1 MSKKKSKYGKNK
13 SKKRKLSAAQTYR
26 PAEGAQQMKAAAKPK
41 RRSVQTKHHIP
52 TEEELAEEYR
62 YVLTDLK
69 RIGILA
75 LVMLAL
81 LIVLAIVLI

>member
-1 MSKKKSKYGKNK
+1 MSKKKRKYGSK

-26 PAEGAQQMKAAAKPK
+26 PVEGAQPKATTSAKK
-41 RRSVQTKHHIP
+41 RRAAQPKHTIP

-81 LIVLAIVLI
+81 LIVLAIVLV

>member
-1 MSKKKSKYGKNK
+1 MSKKKRKYGSKN
-13 SKKRKLSAAQTYR
+13 KKRKLSAAQTYR
-26 PAEGAQQMKAAAKPK
+26 PQAGAAPASTKKAGK
-41 RRSVQTKHHIP
+41 RRAAQTKHHIP

-81 LIVLAIVLI
+81 LIALAIVLI

>member
-1 MSKKKSKYGKNK
+1 MSKKKSKYGKSK

-26 PAEGAQQMKAAAKPK
+26 PVEGAQPKATAKSK
-41 RRSVQTKHHIP
+41 RRAAQTKHHIP